1 MLNGIINIYKERG
14 YTSHDVVAKARGIL
28 GIRKI
33 GHTGTLDPEAR
44 GVLPICIGKATKVS
58 EILLNADKRYTAN
71 VCLGVT
77 TTTEDATGE
86 IIEEKPIDLTKEQ
99 IEEVVGSFI
108 GQYEQVP
115 PMYSA
120 LKVNG
125 KKLYELAREGKE
137 VKRKARKVTI
147 YECKVVEYISPS
159 EFVLDVKCSK
169 GTYVRTLCSDIGNK
183 LGTGAHMKS
192 LLRTEVANFNL
203 SNSIT
208 LSQLE
213 ELMKQGRVE
222 SVLTEIDKMF
232 LDLPKLHVKT
242 KGNNYLYNGNQLSED
257 LIIGDVDT
265 NLHKKVRIYDYEG
278 VFVGIYTIKQRSS
291 NIYFIPQKMF
301 LSRNI

>member
-1 MLNGIINIYKERG
+1 MNGIINIYKERG

-86 IIEEKPIDLTKEQ
+86 IIEEKPVDLTKEQ